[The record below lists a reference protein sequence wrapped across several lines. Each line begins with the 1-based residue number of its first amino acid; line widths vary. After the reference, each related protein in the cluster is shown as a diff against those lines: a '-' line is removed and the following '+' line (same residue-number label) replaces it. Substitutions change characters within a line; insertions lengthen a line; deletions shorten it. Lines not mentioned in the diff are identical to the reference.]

1 MSDAHSLTSILTAQ
15 STPSVLPSCGR
26 QVRSEDALDELVHR
40 IEQIISVK
48 MYELWTSDD
57 LHLHVEMKSKRSN
70 QTHIQ
75 QVIFGPVTW

>member
-1 MSDAHSLTSILTAQ
+1 M
-15 STPSVLPSCGR
+15 
-26 QVRSEDALDELVHR
+26 RSEDALDELVHR

-48 MYELWTSDD
+48 MYELWTSEDD

>member
-1 MSDAHSLTSILTAQ
+1 LSDAHSLTSVLTAQ

-48 MYELWTSDD
+48 IYELWTSDD

-75 QVIFGPVTW
+75 QVRFRPVTW

>member
-1 MSDAHSLTSILTAQ
+1 M
-15 STPSVLPSCGR
+15 
-26 QVRSEDALDELVHR
+26 RSEDALDELVHS

-75 QVIFGPVTW
+75 QVILGPVTW

>member
-1 MSDAHSLTSILTAQ
+1 
-15 STPSVLPSCGR
+15 
-26 QVRSEDALDELVHR
+26 VRSEDALDELVHR

-48 MYELWTSDD
+48 IYELWTSDD

-75 QVIFGPVTW
+75 QVRFRPVTW